1 MFLLFSLVR
10 TCQIYDL
17 SSEDSAVSED
27 KDDDVEMAE
36 DDDEGDAAAAAIAKE
51 AAARLKSGVSDPN
64 DLSAYN
70 LDDYDKEE
78 SKGSAMGAFSNIKY
92 VITLRAVFPC

>member
-1 MFLLFSLVR
+1 MF
-10 TCQIYDL
+10 
-17 SSEDSAVSED
+17 SEDSAASAAASDSEE
-27 KDDDVEMAE
+27 KDDVEMEEADAE
-36 DDDEGDAAAAAIAKE
+36 AATVAKE

-92 VITLRAVFPC
+92 VCKL